1 MAESILG
8 GCIVNNI
15 NKTKSILIVGGSTGI
30 GLALANEAV
39 KKYKKITIIAREKTP
54 EILPLNINFV
64 QQDFNNIE
72 IIRAT
77 LEMVKPN
84 TIILCVAQ
92 GLYGDICHLENAQI
106 LNCINTT
113 YLSTIFWIKEAI
125 NILPPKSRIAWLSSL
140 TAKIPHN
147 NWSVYASAKAGVE
160 HFISSIREKA
170 EQKEISI
177 TVCYPSCVA
186 TGFHEKAG
194 TQTPKDAIKPSE
206 ISAELL
212 TAIESGLTFWAAP
225 LDRELINQIY
235 QIRQYQKEPFNEL
248 VK

>member
-1 MAESILG
+1 MAESSLG
-8 GCIVNNI
+8 GCIVNKI
-15 NKTKSILIVGGSTGI
+15 NENKSILIVGGSTGI
-30 GLALANEAV
+30 GLALANQAV
-39 KKYKKITIIAREKTP
+39 KQYKKITIIAREKTP
-54 EILPLNINFV
+54 EIRQLNIDFIK
-64 QQDFNNIE
+64 QDFNNIE

-77 LEMVKPN
+77 LQMVKPN

-92 GLYGDICHLENAQI
+92 GLYGDVCHLENDQI

-125 NILPPKSRIAWLSSL
+125 NILPPNSKIAWLSSL

-206 ISAELL
+206 ISEELL

-225 LDRELINQIY
+225 LDRDLINEINQM
-235 QIRQYQKEPFNEL
+235 RPDQKNQFKEL